1 MTPISEYD
9 SNWIDYGEPADP
21 PPSPERIKAIHYAGH
36 AAIAVAQ
43 DVEIKLLTLKP
54 LSEVDVNLDGAYLL
68 DEGTI
73 LHFTQPQPE
82 NPSYRYKASERLLQ
96 IALAGQ
102 CAELVHRDISCSIEL
117 VMEAVTDFELVL
129 DNAETLIPD
138 KDLRL
143 SYLVRDIVWMDRFL
157 RMPEFRTVVCEI
169 SDALLE
175 HGVLNGDRVKEI
187 YDEAMKSDLDAPARR
202 PSRRRRRPDYSPMPY
217 RPDLNDCPVF

>member
-9 SNWIDYGEPADP
+9 SNWIDHSEPADP
-21 PPSPERIKAIHYAGH
+21 PPSPERIRAIHFAGH

-54 LSEVDVNLDGAYLL
+54 LSEVDVDLDGAYLL

-96 IALAGQ
+96 IALAGR

-117 VMEAVTDFELVL
+117 VMEAVTDWELVCE
-129 DNAETLIPD
+129 NAAVVRPD
-138 KDLRL
+138 EDERL
-143 SYLVRDIVWMDRFL
+143 AYLVRDISWMDRFL
-157 RMPEFRTVVCEI
+157 RHHHYMGLVGGLSE
-169 SDALLE
+169 ALVE
-175 HGVLNGDRVKEI
+175 HRVLKGERVHAI
-187 YDEAMKSDLDAPARR
+187 YNELSKSQLDAPA
-202 PSRRRRRPDYSPMPY
+202 SRRRRRDYASMPE
-217 RPDLNDCPVF
+217 RPDAMPCNWCD